1 MPVKGHDDGNNLH
14 DVYTTN
20 EVLSILQQAIDN
32 GSMQGIDPSINP
44 VVESIREAHSNNNLT
59 FWQGTEAEFNALGV
73 SGEIVGAKIDSNG
86 KIYVLTGD
94 TTLSDAVANAA
105 AAAQQVLSNKV
116 DTSTFNSFANSMS
129 GTISSLYT
137 TVYSKADASIVNSLQ
152 SDYYTFKNAARSAIG
167 GTVLF
172 SSTEYRIDVDNL
184 NDSIGNYDY
193 LEVYLCDT
201 VSYELRNPSVV
212 RIPVL
217 SNSFS
222 APITRSEVWDYNG
235 TKQIRY
241 STVMYTFFDTSMIN
255 EMRVVTRYSSAQY
268 SSMADLSIDSSHISF
283 GIYKVVGYKRS

>member
-44 VVESIREAHSNNNLT
+44 VVESVREAHSNNNLT

-116 DTSTFNSFANSMS
+116 DTSTFSSFANSMS

-137 TVYSKADASIVNSLQ
+137 TVYSKADASTVNSLQ

-172 SSTEYRIDVDNL
+172 SSTEYRIDVDTL

-193 LEVYLCDT
+193 LDVFLCATAND
-201 VSYELRNPSVV
+201 LRYPSVV
-212 RIPVL
+212 RIPVP
-217 SNSFS
+217 SNSFI
-222 APITRSEVWDYNG
+222 APITYSEVWDNNG
-235 TKQIRY
+235 TKFFSY
-241 STVMYTFFDTSMIN
+241 TTAMYTFSGTSMIN
-255 EMRVVTRYSSAQY
+255 EMRVRTQY
-268 SSMADLSIDSSHISF
+268 SAAQSSSMGNLSISYSHLPF